1 MSEINNNT
9 SFSLFGRDLFGD
21 PVKPRAAVGPLS
33 QAFTL
38 PPFSVL
44 DARSG
49 PWQERKRA
57 WLALGIKSEVGR
69 SASLLGLSVEASEPG
84 LNHYRNAKKPGLL
97 GDSEQARKYAG
108 GYTEGTEG
116 EVLKDTSGTS
126 VFDPVLCELAYRWFA
141 PAGGLILD
149 PFAGGSVRGIIAS
162 LLGRRYTGIEL
173 RAEQVAANRAQGA
186 AICASAEPHWIEGD
200 SRNAATLAPDPA
212 DFLFSCPPYGDLECY
227 SNDPRDLSTLDYP
240 AFVSAYREIIAAACG
255 ILKSHRFAAFVVG
268 EIRGKDGHYRGF
280 VGDTIRAFEAAGLR
294 YYNEAVLLTSVG
306 SLPIR
311 VSRSFPAGRKLGK
324 SHQNLLVFVKGD
336 WKKAAE
342 ACADVA
348 P

>member
-1 MSEINNNT
+1 MSET
-9 SFSLFGRDLFGD
+9 FSLFGKDLFGE
-21 PVKPRAAVGPLS
+21 PVKPRGLQGPLS
-33 QAFTL
+33 KAFTL

-49 PWQERKRA
+49 AWQERKRA

-69 SASLLGLSVEASEPG
+69 GASLLGLSEEASEPG
-84 LNHYRNAKKPGLL
+84 LNHYRNAKKTGLL
-97 GDSEQARKYAG
+97 GISEQARKYAG
-108 GYTEGTEG
+108 GYTEGASG
-116 EVLKDTSGTS
+116 EDMKDASGTS

-141 PAGGLILD
+141 PPSGLILD
-149 PFAGGSVRGIIAS
+149 PFAGGSVRGIVAS

-173 RAEQVAANRAQGA
+173 RAEQVEANRAQGA
-186 AICASAEPHWIEGD
+186 AICAGAVPQWIEGD
-200 SRNAATLAPDPA
+200 SRHAATIAPEPA
-212 DFLFSCPPYGDLECY
+212 DFIFSCPPYGDLECY
-227 SNDPRDLSTLDYP
+227 SNDPRDLSTLEYTD
-240 AFVSAYREIIAAACG
+240 FVAAYCEVIASACS
-255 ILKSHRFAAFVVG
+255 ILKPHRFAAFVVG

-280 VGDTIRAFEAAGLR
+280 VGDTIRAFESAGLS

-342 ACADVA
+342 ACANGEA
-348 P
+348 

>member
-1 MSEINNNT
+1 MT
-9 SFSLFGRDLFGD
+9 ATATKPDTFSLFGRDLFGD
-21 PVKPRAAVGPLS
+21 PVKPRAAAGPLS

-69 SASLLGLSVEASEPG
+69 GATILGI
-84 LNHYRNAKKPGLL
+84 
-97 GDSEQARKYAG
+97 SEQARKYAG
-108 GYTEGTEG
+108 GYTEGNEG
-116 EVLKDTSGTS
+116 EVMKDTSGTS

-141 PAGGLILD
+141 PPSGLILD

-173 RAEQVAANRAQGA
+173 RAEQVEANCAQGA
-186 AICASAEPHWIEGD
+186 SICGEGGPRWIEGD
-200 SRNAATLAPDPA
+200 SRDAATLAPEPA

-227 SNDPRDLSTLDYP
+227 SDDARDLSTLDYP
-240 AFVSAYREIIAAACG
+240 AFVTAYREVIAAACG
-255 ILKSHRFAAFVVG
+255 SLKPNRFAAFVVG
-268 EIRGKDGHYRGF
+268 EIRGKDGHYRNF
-280 VGDTIRAFEAAGLR
+280 VGDTIAAFEAAGLR
-294 YYNEAVLLTSVG
+294 YYNEAILITIVG

-348 P
+348 